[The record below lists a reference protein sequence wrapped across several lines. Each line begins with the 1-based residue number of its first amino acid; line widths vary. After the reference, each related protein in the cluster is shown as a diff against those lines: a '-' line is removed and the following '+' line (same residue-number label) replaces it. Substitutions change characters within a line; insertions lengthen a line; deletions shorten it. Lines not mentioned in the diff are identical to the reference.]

1 MLGYKRGDLEES
13 FERAF
18 NSIIHPD
25 EYEEFKRLLERL
37 HKLKEEDVDETE
49 LRLRDAENNYN
60 WLFARNVS
68 FKRDE
73 NGTTT
78 QVLGTAINI
87 TTRKRAEEELLIAKQ
102 QAEHAARAKSEFLS
116 NMSHE
121 IRTPMNAIIGLSDLL
136 LQVGLKGEDFDNL
149 KAIKNSADNLL
160 VIIND
165 ILDFSKIEA
174 GKLSFENIPF
184 NLSERLEHVRITMD
198 FKAEQ
203 KGIYLRIDL
212 GEDIPNHLTGDPF
225 RLNQILINLI
235 GNAVKFTKDGG
246 VTVRITQ
253 IENNSLKASLRFE
266 VIDTGIGI
274 PKEKQADI
282 FESFSQAYTDITRN
296 YGGTGLGLTITRRLV
311 ELQGGSLNLESEKDK
326 GSNFYFDLSFG
337 IAEEEVTTDN
347 AGSSKPAEDSVTG
360 LRILVA
366 EDNPVN
372 QMLIKQVLSKW
383 SVEFTVCNNGKEA
396 VEQTERDEYD
406 ILLMDLQMPV
416 MAGITAA
423 HEIRNGNTVNKDI
436 PIVALTVDAFVETRQ
451 RVIEEGFT
459 DYLTKPFKR
468 EELLD
473 KLLSC
478 TRQIS

>member
-1 MLGYKRGDLEES
+1 
-13 FERAF
+13 
-18 NSIIHPD
+18 
-25 EYEEFKRLLERL
+25 
-37 HKLKEEDVDETE
+37 
-49 LRLRDAENNYN
+49 
-60 WLFARNVS
+60 
-68 FKRDE
+68 
-73 NGTTT
+73 
-78 QVLGTAINI
+78 
-87 TTRKRAEEELLIAKQ
+87 
-102 QAEHAARAKSEFLS
+102 
-116 NMSHE
+116 
-121 IRTPMNAIIGLSDLL
+121 
-136 LQVGLKGEDFDNL
+136 
-149 KAIKNSADNLL
+149 
-160 VIIND
+160 
-165 ILDFSKIEA
+165 
-174 GKLSFENIPF
+174 
-184 NLSERLEHVRITMD
+184 MD

-212 GEDIPNHLTGDPF
+212 GEDIPNHVTGDPF

-235 GNAVKFTKDGG
+235 CNAVKFTKDGG

-326 GSNFYFDLSFG
+326 GSNFYFDLSFD
-337 IAEEEVTTDN
+337 IADEAVSTEHTTSD
-347 AGSSKPAEDSVTG
+347 KPAEDSVTG

-396 VEQTERDEYD
+396 VDQTERDEYD

-416 MAGITAA
+416 MDGITAA
-423 HEIRNGNTVNKDI
+423 HEIRNGNTINKDI
-436 PIVALTVDAFVETRQ
+436 PIVALTADAFVETRQ

-468 EELLD
+468 EELLN

-478 TRQIS
+478 TRQVN